1 MATEHHV
8 MQFAELYTFDTID
21 MLWMSQG
28 GYLKTRRGRY
38 PLLMKN
44 PVLYYGVIVL
54 GVIALVI
61 GILYLAGSFGVHP
74 ARGIAGV
81 VVGAVL
87 LVAGVVGM
95 FMARSS
101 NAVAK

>member
-1 MATEHHV
+1 
-8 MQFAELYTFDTID
+8 
-21 MLWMSQG
+21 
-28 GYLKTRRGRY
+28 
-38 PLLMKN
+38 MKN

-61 GILYLAGSFGVHP
+61 GILYLAGSLGVHP

-87 LVAGVVGM
+87 LVAGVVGL
-95 FMARSS
+95 FMTRSN

>member
-1 MATEHHV
+1 
-8 MQFAELYTFDTID
+8 
-21 MLWMSQG
+21 
-28 GYLKTRRGRY
+28 
-38 PLLMKN
+38 MKN

-61 GILYLAGSFGVHP
+61 GILYMAGSFGVHP
-74 ARGIAGV
+74 ARGIAGIV
-81 VVGAVL
+81 IGAILLIVGI
-87 LVAGVVGM
+87 VGI

>member
-1 MATEHHV
+1 MATEHPV

-21 MLWMSQG
+21 LLWMSQSR
-28 GYLKTRRGRY
+28 YLKTRRGRY

-44 PVLYYGVIVL
+44 PVIYYGVIVL

-61 GILYLAGSFGVHP
+61 GILYMAGSFGVHP
-74 ARGIAGV
+74 ARGIAGI

-87 LVAGVVGM
+87 LVVGIVGI